1 MTDEAVG
8 PVNGAETAT
17 CPKGHESDAAAE
29 FCSVCGSALWV
40 TCPAEHRT
48 LAANRFCETCGQPL
62 PGRSWRRWALV
73 PAAAVVVGLVAA
85 GGLWA
90 FSGGDDDA
98 VETVASAPDP
108 TEVQG
113 EEHDETT
120 STTNESEAS
129 GAGEVVLGAFGLGV
143 ADIGD
148 NGDAAIAAV
157 TEVLGE
163 PDSNEPGEY
172 DPCVGGTVSF
182 ARWGELT
189 LVVVV
194 ADLPRFVGYGY
205 GTVEQVPAVPGDLAT
220 PEGITVGST
229 EDALRGAYPDV
240 TVAFDEFIGATTFR
254 VGETDDY
261 ARGLRG
267 ELVASGGTDV
277 VAYIAAGQTGY
288 CD

>member
-1 MTDEAVG
+1 M
-8 PVNGAETAT
+8 
-17 CPKGHESDAAAE
+17 
-29 FCSVCGSALWV
+29 
-40 TCPAEHRT
+40 
-48 LAANRFCETCGQPL
+48 
-62 PGRSWRRWALV
+62 
-73 PAAAVVVGLVAA
+73 VVVAA
-85 GGLWA
+85 GVVAVLAAGALAWTISA
-90 FSGGDDDA
+90 GRDTGTSGVAGGASPSTTGAQDA
-98 VETVASAPDP
+98 RSAAEAEAEETV
-108 TEVQG
+108 
-113 EEHDETT
+113 
-120 STTNESEAS
+120 SED
-129 GAGEVVLGAFGLGV
+129 EVVLGPFGLGV
-143 ADIGD
+143 TDIGD

-194 ADLPRFVGYGY
+194 TDLPRFVGYHH
-205 GTVEQVPAVPGDLAT
+205 GTVEQVPAAPGDLAT

-229 EDALRGAYPDV
+229 EDDLRGAYPEV
-240 TVAFDEFIGATTFR
+240 TVAFDELIGATTFR

-267 ELVASGGTDV
+267 ELAASGSNDV